1 MILFPQ
7 TTLEKLEFRLSSQ
20 ENGAESWQPLKVQSK
35 QPSICCIR
43 PSAAAAGTPGI
54 EASAG
59 APGAPEEDG
68 EPPHGAGAGEA
79 AEGAETPTAQEQG
92 ERTRE

>member
-1 MILFPQ
+1 MVLNPGNHW
-7 TTLEKLEFRLSSQ
+7 KYSQ
-20 ENGAESWQPLKVQSK
+20 NSLQV
-35 QPSICCIR
+35 CCIR
-43 PSAAAAGTPGI
+43 PPAAAAGTLGT

-59 APGAPEEDG
+59 ATGAPEEDG